1 MPGHE
6 DMSDIHERV
15 GKSEQEFHTLSYRVN
30 RLEEMPPRVTDLER
44 TVQDLNNNMLHLQQ
58 AQTETRDE
66 MRSGFNSIKEEIKN
80 GFKEFRASASIDKG
94 RKMGLS
100 RAMQIAV
107 AATVI
112 SGAGFSGLI
121 WWLERPS
128 EISSMSAKCKNG
140 TFSTSDG
147 QGACSGHGGVE
158 MWIN

>member
-1 MPGHE
+1 MPGQD
-6 DMSDIHERV
+6 DMANIHERV
-15 GKSEQEFHTLSYRVN
+15 GQAEQHFHTLRWRVE
-30 RLEEMPPRVTDLER
+30 RLEDLPPRVTDLER
-44 TVQDLNNNMLHLQQ
+44 TVQDLNNNMLHLQV

-66 MRSGFNSIKEEIKN
+66 MRSGFDSIKEEIKN

-147 QGACSGHGGVE
+147 QGACSGHGGVD